1 MGLPPYP
8 VCMSTSHTSCQML
21 QAGFTRHKTSEGT
34 ADALE
39 FCWDGGCRKHLKY
52 TSARPSTHGHDCLH
66 AAVNY
71 SLLHHTYYWPRDR
84 PTGGSAVTTL
94 VWIAGRRRALK
105 CTQPRS
111 VVSGLRQLVAKQRR
125 RLKCICSIDVVQWSR

>member
-39 FCWDGGCRKHLKY
+39 FCWDGGCWKHLKY

-66 AAVNY
+66 AAVNH

-84 PTGGSAVTTL
+84 PTGGSAVTTS

-111 VVSGLRQLVAKQRR
+111 VVSGLRQLLAKQRR
-125 RLKCICSIDVVQWSR
+125 RLKCNCNIDVVQWSR